1 MKISVIIPTYNRAHL
16 IQRAIDSVLNQTYP
30 VNQLI
35 VVNDGS
41 TDKTQETLSKYKP
54 NVKTITINNNG
65 VSYARNVGIK
75 EAHGDWIA
83 FLDSDDEWKQTKLAK
98 QVIAIQSTPNTVFCH
113 TEEIWVRN
121 GKRINPMKKHKKYG
135 GYVFQKNLDRCL
147 ISPSSV
153 LMKKSLIY
161 DVGFFD
167 TAFPICEDYDLWLKI
182 LAKYPVLFID
192 EPLVIKYGGH
202 DDQLSKHTE
211 KIEMYRIKALTNIL
225 DDKSLNS
232 KNELAVLET
241 LIYKCKIY
249 LLGAIKRDY
258 NFEINLMEEKIHSY
272 QKRHLEIK
280 KTLT

>member
-121 GKRINPMKKHKKYG
+121 GKRINPMKKHKKY
-135 GYVFQKNLDRCL
+135 
-147 ISPSSV
+147 
-153 LMKKSLIY
+153 
-161 DVGFFD
+161 
-167 TAFPICEDYDLWLKI
+167 LK
-182 LAKYPVLFID
+182 YMF
-192 EPLVIKYGGH
+192 
-202 DDQLSKHTE
+202 
-211 KIEMYRIKALTNIL
+211 
-225 DDKSLNS
+225 
-232 KNELAVLET
+232 
-241 LIYKCKIY
+241 
-249 LLGAIKRDY
+249 
-258 NFEINLMEEKIHSY
+258 Y
-272 QKRHLEIK
+272 QK
-280 KTLT
+280 